1 MIKKGKQTYEF
12 EKNIFIADTYS
23 VVGPKENDGPLKNYF
38 HKVFSDDLCG
48 KNSYECAE
56 QHICLTAAQEII
68 KTNNMNPDIYIGGD
82 LLNQI
87 ITTAFTA
94 RQLNI
99 PYWGVYTA
107 CASFGEAMQAAS
119 ICIESGMKNVVIAT
133 SSHFSSAERQ
143 YRTPLELGVQRP
155 DWAQWTV
162 TGAGAALISD
172 NDIDGTGI
180 IIKNITVGKISDYGV
195 TDVDNMGAAMAP
207 AAADTIIAHF
217 EDNNVDVD
225 YFDYIITGDLAKYGS
240 DILESLL
247 IKNNINIKGKHRDCG
262 ALIYD
267 TNAQH
272 VYSGGSGA
280 GCFAVVFCSYF
291 YKLLCNRKVKRIL
304 CVPTG
309 ALLSTTSSQQ
319 GESIPGVA
327 HAFCVEVR

>member
-1 MIKKGKQTYEF
+1 MIKKGKQTYQF
-12 EKNIFIADTYS
+12 EKDIFITDTYS
-23 VVGPKENDGPLKNYF
+23 VVGPKENEGPLKNYF

-56 QHICLTAAQEII
+56 QHMSLTAAQEIL
-68 KTNNMNPDIYIGGD
+68 KTNYINPDIYIGGD

-94 RQLNI
+94 RQLNL

-107 CASFGEAMQAAS
+107 CASFGEAIQAAS
-119 ICIESGMKNVVIAT
+119 ICIESGMNSAMIST

-162 TGAGAALISD
+162 TGAGAALLST
-172 NDIDGTGI
+172 NDLDSNGI
-180 IIKNITVGKISDYGV
+180 VIKSITVGKISDYGV

-207 AAADTIIAHF
+207 AAADSIITHF
-217 EDNNVDVD
+217 EDNNVDSS
-225 YFDYIITGDLAKYGS
+225 YFDYIITGDLATYGS
-240 DILESLL
+240 DILISLL
-247 IKNNINIKGKHRDCG
+247 NKNNIDIKNQHCDCG

-267 TNAQH
+267 TKAQH

-280 GCFAVVFCSYF
+280 GCFATVFCSYF
-291 YKLLCNRKVKRIL
+291 YKLLCNRKIKRLL

-319 GESIPGVA
+319 GESIPAVA
-327 HAFCVEVR
+327 HAFCVEVK